1 MPYQVVQPPA
11 DQERFAQL
19 GKELFERSK
28 ELGMTLDVEG
38 FLMAWVNGTRVVV
51 ERNADGLIV
60 SMALVAM
67 GKQWVRNRVTASI
80 MELRTYSR
88 ENRDAM
94 VEFITQ
100 LATAMGA
107 SSLYLDMDLTQE
119 QPGKRI
125 YTVLEIML
133 Q

>member
-1 MPYQVVQPPA
+1 
-11 DQERFAQL
+11 
-19 GKELFERSK
+19 
-28 ELGMTLDVEG
+28 
-38 FLMAWVNGTRVVV
+38 MAWVNGTRVVV

-125 YTVLEIML
+125 YNVLEIML

>member
-11 DQERFAQL
+11 DEARFAEV

-28 ELGMTLDVEG
+28 ELGMTLEVEG
-38 FLMAWVNGTRVVV
+38 FLMAWVNGTRIIV
-51 ERNADGLIV
+51 ERDAEGQIV

-67 GKQWVRNRVTASI
+67 GKQWVRNRVTASV

-88 ENRDAM
+88 ENRDQM
-94 VEFITQ
+94 VEFIKQ
-100 LATAMGA
+100 LAIAMGA

-119 QPGKRI
+119 HPGKRI
-125 YTVLEIML
+125 YTVLEYLL